1 VLVTST
7 PTDNGT
13 NIRIWNGDHLDGG
26 FMVKI
31 DEASIF
37 YLFLMAYL
45 NSTLQCLGFEKEL
58 FLTMTIFCNELSTKR
73 TTLSMPLFHNC
84 DIQKANQIEELL
96 KQINPRATDQNV
108 LQFLGAINNN
118 HQFLVGL
125 AKLRGVAFTV

>member
-1 VLVTST
+1 
-7 PTDNGT
+7 
-13 NIRIWNGDHLDGG
+13 
-26 FMVKI
+26 MVKI